1 MCGAAAESLLLAVA
15 VAKSRDEDNTLRIYR
30 GTHGRKK
37 TIDAVVGQARAAIA
51 GPFSVATGLLSFWR
65 DDAAHGLASRI
76 SEMEAHEA
84 ISRLLRLAQF
94 VTDNWPELTG

>member
-1 MCGAAAESLLLAVA
+1 MGFV
-15 VAKSRDEDNTLRIYR
+15 
-30 GTHGRKK
+30 
-37 TIDAVVGQARAAIA
+37 
-51 GPFSVATGLLSFWR
+51 PPFWR

-94 VTDNWPELTG
+94 VTDNWPELTA